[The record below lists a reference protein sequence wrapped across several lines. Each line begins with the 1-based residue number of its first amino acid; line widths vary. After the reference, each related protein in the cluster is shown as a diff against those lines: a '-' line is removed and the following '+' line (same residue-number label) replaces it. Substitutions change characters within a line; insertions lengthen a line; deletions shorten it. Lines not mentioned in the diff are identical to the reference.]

1 MEPLANDL
9 IKDYRQTQWK
19 EFLKR
24 QGSNPLSSATF
35 WKRVNR
41 LRACLRKRVV
51 KVFTYQEPTNAIKNM
66 NSKTSV
72 DPIGKFKK
80 NGPVTK
86 ERMLSL
92 FNDCLREHKVPKEW
106 KHSVISMLLKP
117 DQSAS

>member
-80 NGPVTK
+80 KTALWRK
-86 ERMLSL
+86 
-92 FNDCLREHKVPKEW
+92 RECYLYLMIV
-106 KHSVISMLLKP
+106 
-117 DQSAS
+117 